1 MHSVSY
7 GKDSAVKRL
16 AKITLIA
23 LILLVLISGAFGAGI
38 ALGYSGSLFGVDPA
52 PLLPAAAS
60 AACLPGP
67 AGTFCTPEPAA
78 AELADFDTFWQAW
91 DIVHDHFID
100 REALDETELEYG
112 AIRGMIQAL
121 GDEGHTTFLTP
132 EELAREQS
140 DLTGT
145 FTGIGALLGIKD
157 GLPVIVSPFDGS
169 PADQAGVEAGDIIME
184 VDGQDVTSWS
194 LNDIVDSIR
203 GEKGTEVVL
212 TLLRPE
218 ESTSLEIPITR
229 GEITVPAATWAM
241 LPGTDV
247 ALARLSQFSANA
259 EDELVTA
266 IREARAAGA
275 TGLIVDVRNN
285 PGGLLDQAIKVTSQF
300 LKDGNVLQQ
309 EDAEGRRQ
317 AYPVRPGG
325 QATEFP
331 MVVLIN
337 QGSASSAEIFAGAIQ
352 DHQRGLLVGETTFGT
367 GTVLEPF
374 TLEDGSGLMLG
385 TSQWLTANGRLIR
398 KQGIEPD
405 IAVELPIGTDFLQP
419 REVRE
424 MTVTEL
430 LDSED
435 AQVLKALELLG
446 ALPKN

>member
-67 AGTFCTPEPAA
+67 AGAFCTPEPAA